1 MKDTVK
7 GYLGRIRILVKT
19 KRSAASEI
27 MSITPQIKLNFDD
40 NAQNH
45 LTIFSNSKYIIQFT
59 RKKGREGEDPLFTQT
74 NNSREI
80 ELTNPKA
87 KGQETQRHY
96 S

>member
-1 MKDTVK
+1 MRE
-7 GYLGRIRILVKT
+7 LGRIRILVKT

-74 NNSREI
+74 NNSRENCACFPV
-80 ELTNPKA
+80 NPGA
-87 KGQETQRHY
+87 TR
-96 S
+96 